1 MVFLYSSWINL
12 PLSTRAR
19 IAEQFGFKKI
29 GSTHVQDN
37 RIISDGYQ
45 VKDIELALTKEA
57 LEAYLGVE
65 YTFPDVMWELLIKK
79 IEAPEAPLRPEIAPP
94 QVVEEVKKE
103 LNRRMG
109 RPKGSRNKKHGKNKD

>member
-1 MVFLYSSWINL
+1 MVFLYSAWMNL
-12 PLSTRAR
+12 PLSTRAAL
-19 IAEQFGFKKI
+19 AEQFGFKKI

-37 RIISDGYQ
+37 RIISDGYV

-65 YTFPDVMWELLIKK
+65 YTDPIVMWELLIKR
-79 IEAPEAPLRPEIAPP
+79 IEAPEEKVGAP
-94 QVVEEVKKE
+94 QVVEEVQKE

-109 RPKGSRNKKHGKNKD
+109 RPKGSRNKKHGKNKV